1 MSNAE
6 TLESLKRRLARLES
20 FPDQNPNPVLKVST
34 AGEVLYANPA
44 AAELQAHWQRDHG
57 SDLHPDLRAEAEA
70 DWRQVVEV
78 DVGSGCYTFHM
89 VPVPESGFANVYGT
103 DLTALRAIRK
113 FPDQNPNPVLK
124 ADLSGALS
132 YANEAGASIARAWD
146 LKMGDPLPAILI
158 ESGRVDQQE
167 ALELEVG
174 EGIFSF
180 HVVEVPEFECF
191 NIYGTDISARKAK
204 EEVMTKLAK
213 YFSRQV
219 YDSIFAGDLEVKV
232 QTERKRLTVFFSDIK
247 SFTELTERLEPEVL
261 TELLTD
267 YLSVMTEIAVKH
279 GGTVDKY
286 IGDAIMVFFGDP
298 VSRGHQEDAVA
309 CVCMALE
316 MRAALGDI
324 RARWQK
330 RGLSLP
336 LDVRMGVHTGV
347 CTVGNF
353 GSRDRLDYTTVGN
366 NVNLASRLETSAE
379 ANQILISHDTYLL
392 VREAIRCRELGEIE
406 VKNMKHP
413 IQTYEA
419 LGHGSEAELL
429 DAALDGFRV
438 YVDPSHGGDV
448 AAKRAVLER
457 ALALL
462 EDPQER

>member
-1 MSNAE
+1 MGLADRKPPTPQEYDAYRERFSNWGRWGSDDE
-6 TLESLKRRLARLES
+6 LGTLNFITPERRRA
-20 FPDQNPNPVLKVST
+20 
-34 AGEVLYANPA
+34 A
-44 AAELQAHWQRDHG
+44 AAEVTEGLSISLSRPLDTRASPANPYPAHHFV
-57 SDLHPDLRAEAEA
+57 A
-70 DWRQVVEV
+70 
-78 DVGSGCYTFHM
+78 VG
-89 VPVPESGFANVYGT
+89 ESGGM
-103 DLTALRAIRK
+103 L
-113 FPDQNPNPVLK
+113 
-124 ADLSGALS
+124 
-132 YANEAGASIARAWD
+132 
-146 LKMGDPLPAILI
+146 
-158 ESGRVDQQE
+158 
-167 ALELEVG
+167 
-174 EGIFSF
+174 
-180 HVVEVPEFECF
+180 
-191 NIYGTDISARKAK
+191 
-204 EEVMTKLAK
+204 
-213 YFSRQV
+213 
-219 YDSIFAGDLEVKV
+219 
-232 QTERKRLTVFFSDIK
+232 
-247 SFTELTERLEPEVL
+247 
-261 TELLTD
+261 
-267 YLSVMTEIAVKH
+267 
-279 GGTVDKY
+279 DKY

-309 CVCMALE
+309 CLSMALE

-392 VREAIRCRELGEIE
+392 VREEIRCRELGEIE

-429 DAALDGFRV
+429 DAALEGFRV

-462 EDPQER
+462 EDPQ